1 MLYIKGLLRFGYN
14 LYEVMRLRSKLRDL
28 PSIIFTS
35 VLIAFIG
42 WVGLFF
48 LLQYTQPFLGPR
60 WLFFF
65 LLTMGV
71 SGAAL
76 PVVYFLNIRFPQEP
90 PANTPVIIRQAVWFA
105 IFTDLL
111 AWLQLGRVLN
121 SILIVVIAIGIIVIE
136 NLIRLVERSRWQP
149 ASETDE

>member
-1 MLYIKGLLRFGYN
+1 MKSN
-14 LYEVMRLRSKLRDL
+14 LKDL
-28 PSIIFTS
+28 PSILFSAILVS
-35 VLIAFIG
+35 LIG

-60 WLFFF
+60 WIFFF

-71 SGAAL
+71 SGTAL
-76 PVVYFLNIRFPQEP
+76 PIVYFLNVRFPHDP
-90 PANTPVIIRQAVWFA
+90 PANTSVIIRQAAWFA
-105 IFTDLL
+105 IFVDLL

-121 SILIVVIAIGIIVIE
+121 SILVVVIAIGIIVIE

-149 ASETDE
+149 SSDPNE

>member
-1 MLYIKGLLRFGYN
+1 MKSN
-14 LYEVMRLRSKLRDL
+14 LKDL
-28 PSIIFTS
+28 PSILFSAI
-35 VLIAFIG
+35 LISLIG

-60 WLFFF
+60 WIFFF

-71 SGAAL
+71 SGTAL
-76 PVVYFLNIRFPQEP
+76 PIVYFLNVRFPHDP
-90 PANTPVIIRQAVWFA
+90 PANTSVIIRQAAWFA
-105 IFTDLL
+105 IFVDLL

-121 SILIVVIAIGIIVIE
+121 SILVVVIAIGIIVIE

-149 ASETDE
+149 SSDPNE

>member
-1 MLYIKGLLRFGYN
+1 MSHLKSSL
-14 LYEVMRLRSKLRDL
+14 KDL
-28 PSIIFTS
+28 PSILFTS
-35 VLIAFIG
+35 ILNATIG

-71 SGAAL
+71 SGTAL
-76 PVVYFLNIRFPQEP
+76 PIVYFLNIRFPHDP
-90 PANTPVIIRQAVWFA
+90 PANTSVIIRQAVWFA
-105 IFTDLL
+105 IFFDLL

-121 SILIVVIAIGIIVIE
+121 SILTVVIAIGIIVIE

-149 ASETDE
+149 SQDPNE

>member
-1 MLYIKGLLRFGYN
+1 MKSSIK
-14 LYEVMRLRSKLRDL
+14 DL
-28 PSIIFTS
+28 PSILFTS
-35 VLIAFIG
+35 ILIASIG

-48 LLQYTQPFLGPR
+48 LIQNTQPFLGPR

-71 SGAAL
+71 SGTAL
-76 PVVYFLNIRFPQEP
+76 PIVYLLNLRFPHDP

-105 IFTDLL
+105 IFADLL
-111 AWLQLGRVLN
+111 AWLQLGRMLN

-149 ASETDE
+149 SNDSNE

>member
-1 MLYIKGLLRFGYN
+1 LKSN
-14 LYEVMRLRSKLRDL
+14 LKDL
-28 PSIIFTS
+28 PSILFSAI
-35 VLIAFIG
+35 LISLIG

-60 WLFFF
+60 WIFFF

-71 SGAAL
+71 SGTAL
-76 PVVYFLNIRFPQEP
+76 PIVYFLNVRFPHDP
-90 PANTPVIIRQAVWFA
+90 PANTSVIIRQAAWFA
-105 IFTDLL
+105 IFVDLL

-121 SILIVVIAIGIIVIE
+121 SILVVVIAIGIIVIE

-149 ASETDE
+149 SSDPNE

>member
-1 MLYIKGLLRFGYN
+1 MKSSLK
-14 LYEVMRLRSKLRDL
+14 DL
-28 PSIIFTS
+28 PSILFS
-35 VLIAFIG
+35 AVLIAFIG

-60 WLFFF
+60 WIFFF

-71 SGAAL
+71 SGTAL
-76 PVVYFLNIRFPQEP
+76 PVVYFLNVRFPHDP
-90 PANTPVIIRQAVWFA
+90 PANTSVIIRQSAWFA
-105 IFTDLL
+105 IFVDLL

-121 SILIVVIAIGIIVIE
+121 SILVVVIAIGIIIIE

-149 ASETDE
+149 SQDPNE

>member
-1 MLYIKGLLRFGYN
+1 MKSSIK
-14 LYEVMRLRSKLRDL
+14 DL
-28 PSIIFTS
+28 PSILFTS
-35 VLIAFIG
+35 IFIASIG

-48 LLQYTQPFLGPR
+48 LIQYTQPFLGPR
-60 WLFFF
+60 WIFFF

-71 SGAAL
+71 SGTAL
-76 PVVYFLNIRFPQEP
+76 PIVYFLNLRFPHDP

-105 IFTDLL
+105 IFADLL
-111 AWLQLGRVLN
+111 AWLQLGRMLN

-149 ASETDE
+149 SNDSNE

>member
-1 MLYIKGLLRFGYN
+1 MKSSLK
-14 LYEVMRLRSKLRDL
+14 DL
-28 PSIIFTS
+28 PSILFSAI
-35 VLIAFIG
+35 LIAFIG

-60 WLFFF
+60 WIFFF

-71 SGAAL
+71 SGTAL
-76 PVVYFLNIRFPQEP
+76 PIVYFLNVRFPHDP
-90 PANTPVIIRQAVWFA
+90 PANTSVIIRQSAWFA
-105 IFTDLL
+105 IFVDLL

-121 SILIVVIAIGIIVIE
+121 SILVVVIAIGIIVIE

-149 ASETDE
+149 SRDPNE

>member
-1 MLYIKGLLRFGYN
+1 LKSSL
-14 LYEVMRLRSKLRDL
+14 KDL
-28 PSIIFTS
+28 PSILFS
-35 VLIAFIG
+35 AVLIAFIG

-60 WLFFF
+60 WIFFF

-71 SGAAL
+71 SGTAL
-76 PVVYFLNIRFPQEP
+76 PVVYFLNVRFPHDP
-90 PANTPVIIRQAVWFA
+90 PANTSVIIRQSAWFA
-105 IFTDLL
+105 IFVDLL

-121 SILIVVIAIGIIVIE
+121 SILVVVIAIGIIIIE

-149 ASETDE
+149 SQDPNE

>member
-1 MLYIKGLLRFGYN
+1 MKSSLK
-14 LYEVMRLRSKLRDL
+14 DL
-28 PSIIFTS
+28 PSILFSAI
-35 VLIAFIG
+35 LIAFIG

-60 WLFFF
+60 WIFFF

-71 SGAAL
+71 SGTAL
-76 PVVYFLNIRFPQEP
+76 PIVYFLNVRFPHDP
-90 PANTPVIIRQAVWFA
+90 PANTSVIIRQSAWFA
-105 IFTDLL
+105 IFVDLL

-121 SILIVVIAIGIIVIE
+121 SILVVVIAIGIIVIE

-149 ASETDE
+149 SNDPNE